1 MIIAIVLSLSAIPSA
16 EPPSGAAVALTE
28 RIDRLIVSLGDPDY
42 AVREKA
48 YVALEA
54 IGGPAYAK
62 LAAAAKSPDSE
73 IRTRASQLA
82 NAVRQADFDRRVGAM
97 FEDIAGTRT
106 HDLPGFAVLIKA
118 AGNDRSVR
126 EMYSSFLRD
135 PGLRKVFL
143 LAEQSPASIS
153 VAVQGYAAALQA
165 RNRNAAR
172 LPPPGIVVRPA
183 PVAPPPPANQVALEG
198 PYTLTEILGVLL
210 IDSLAP
216 LESREQRRIGFS
228 AAQLLYQT
236 PLRNAVVRMD
246 GTKSLPNLDDKGRV
260 ARAILGMWFDSRV
273 EPIELNLTVI
283 YAGSYVMPD
292 MLERAVVKQLENKA
306 TTGPMRGSALV
317 GLAKTR
323 GAAAVPTLEKY
334 LKDTN
339 QAGVRFETVTDENGR
354 AVARQTPIEMRDVAL
369 AAILHLSDRK
379 PRDYG
384 MQVYSDT
391 EGMKFQ
397 TTNAWFKSDDDRK
410 KAFAK
415 FEAERD
421 KKSKAP

>member
-1 MIIAIVLSLSAIPSA
+1 MLIAIALSLTPVPSA
-16 EPPSGAAVALTE
+16 DPPSGPAVALTE
-28 RIDRLIVSLGDPDY
+28 RIDRLIASLGDPDF

-73 IRTRASQLA
+73 IRMRASQLA
-82 NAVRQADFDRRVGAM
+82 NAVRQADFDRRVRLLFDDGGVT
-97 FEDIAGTRT
+97 ET
-106 HDLPGFAVLIKA
+106 HDLPGFAELIKA
-118 AGNDRSVR
+118 AGNDRNVR
-126 EMYSSFLRD
+126 ETYTSFLRD

-143 LAEQSPASIS
+143 LAEQSPGSIS
-153 VAVQGYAAALQA
+153 AAVQGYAAALQA

-183 PVAPPPPANQVALEG
+183 PAAPPPPPNQVALEG

-210 IDSLAP
+210 LDSLAP
-216 LESREQRRIGFS
+216 LETREQRRIGFS

-246 GTKSLPNLDDKGRV
+246 GTKSTPNLDEKGRV

-283 YAGSYVMPD
+283 YAGNYAMPES
-292 MLERAVVKQLENKA
+292 LERAVVKQLENKA
-306 TTGPMRGSALV
+306 ATGPMRGSALA

-323 GAAAVPTLEKY
+323 GAAAVPTLEKF

-339 QAGVRFETVTDENGR
+339 QAGIRYETVTDENGR

-379 PRDYG
+379 PREYG

-391 EGMKFQ
+391 DAMKFQ
-397 TTNAWFKSDDDRK
+397 ATNAWFKTDDDRK
-410 KAFAK
+410 KAFER
-415 FEAERD
+415 FEAERGGR
-421 KKSKAP
+421 KTAP